1 MSVTVVGG
9 TLTTING
16 KSMYQFL
23 GSGTIR
29 FPGNVTTG
37 VFMVAGGGGGG
48 GGVKF
53 FDGGGGGGGGGVGVG
68 SLSFAA
74 NTTYTITVGGGGGG
88 GPGTATY
95 LTSFATA
102 GGNTSIVGTGVNEIA
117 YGGGYG
123 TVTNEGVGAVP
134 SGNGGSGGGGSGTN
148 PNGTATK
155 GSGTL
160 TYYGNNGAST
170 QGYGR
175 YPGSGGGGGGS
186 VGVVYGSGGSGYL
199 WSVTNTYYAGGGG
212 GGGQGNQYN
221 SGGTGFSGGTG
232 GGGNGG
238 SLATAA
244 TAGMNGLG
252 GGGGG
257 AFGGVGGG
265 SGGGSGGSGIVY
277 ILATYLGT
285 VPSITNLTYD
295 SSNFYIY
302 FTPSTGGYPEVSTYY
317 YSLNGGSYVNA
328 NTTISPLT
336 ISGVSSGVTYKVAL
350 IANSGAGNT
359 IASNIAIGF
368 IPYPCFL
375 QGTKILRMN
384 QETDDEEYVPVETLR
399 RGDIIKTVNHG
410 YKAIEL
416 IGKRE
421 IPAPLA
427 IGNKSS
433 RLYWFRKSKI
443 SGLREDLCV
452 TGDHCIL
459 HKSITDAKKDQV
471 FEYMKDIYITEGHY
485 RVPAFL
491 DDRSEPYEDSSPAII
506 WHFALEN
513 PNIYHNYG
521 VYANGLLVE
530 SSSLHY
536 MYEYS
541 NMRLI

>member
-9 TLTTING
+9 SLTTING
-16 KSMYQFL
+16 KSMYQFF

-48 GGVKF
+48 GGVKD

-74 NTTYTITVGGGGGG
+74 NTTYTISVGGGGSG
-88 GPGTATY
+88 GPGTATF
-95 LTSFATA
+95 LTSFAKS
-102 GGNTSIVGTGVNEIA
+102 GSNTSIVGTGINEVA

-123 TVTNEGVGAVP
+123 AVTRNGVGLRL
-134 SGNGGSGGGGSGTN
+134 GGDGGSGGGGSGTN
-148 PNGTATK
+148 PNGIATR

-160 TYYGNNGAST
+160 TYYGNNGAPLN
-170 QGYGR
+170 YGNA
-175 YPGSGGGGGGS
+175 PGSGGGGAGS
-186 VGVVYGSGGSGYL
+186 AGIGQGDGGSGYL
-199 WSVTNTYYAGGGG
+199 WTVTNQLYGGGG
-212 GGGQGNQYN
+212 GGGGYKY
-221 SGGTGFSGGTG
+221 GGGYLGGSG

-238 SLATAA
+238 TTLAAA
-244 TAGMNGLG
+244 TGGTGGLG

-257 AFGGVGGG
+257 AFGGLGGG
-265 SGGGSGGSGIVY
+265 SSGGGGGFGVVY
-277 ILATYLGT
+277 ILATYLGS
-285 VPSITNLTYD
+285 VPSITSLTYTPT
-295 SSNFYIY
+295 SFFINFI
-302 FTPSTGGYPEVSTYY
+302 PSTGGYPEVSTYY
-317 YSLNGGSYVNA
+317 YSLNGGAYVNA
-328 NTTISPLT
+328 NTTNSPIA
-336 ISGVSSGVTYKVAL
+336 ISGVSSGVNYQIAI

-359 IASNIAIGF
+359 SPSNTVIGF

-399 RGDIIKTVNHG
+399 RGDIIRTVNHG

-416 IGKRE
+416 IGSRE
-421 IPAPLA
+421 IENPLD
-427 IGNKSS
+427 IDKKSS
-433 RLYWFRKSKI
+433 KLYWFRKSKI

-471 FEYMKDIYITEGHY
+471 FGYMGDIYITEGHY

-491 DDRSEPYEDSSPAII
+491 DDRAEPYEDSAPATI

-513 PNIYHNYG
+513 TNIYHNYG
-521 VYANGLLVE
+521 VMANGLLVE
-530 SSSLHY
+530 SASLHY
-536 MYEYS
+536 MYKYS
-541 NMRLI
+541 NMELI